1 MAVSSSVQRHTGAR
15 RIAVFGLPIVVLA
28 AVVWGIAVFFERPS
42 TTVARDADLCPVAD
56 AVSGRTVLLLDLRK
70 PLSESGRALIGEALR
85 EVASGLVANAELRVF
100 VLSGT
105 DAAPRRRI
113 DRLCRPYDESTL
125 ASHGASALG
134 EDACGNLPADLPER
148 EAAVQFCA
156 RRDALEQRI
165 DSLAAPAGTVANAFL
180 VEAIEETSL
189 EFADLPGP
197 KALVVFSDMV
207 QHAPWHSQAEGAATV
222 GFAEFDRLRA
232 QQNARI
238 GPPPPAPQN
247 VDVTIFYL
255 PRMGMTEDA
264 QQRRGHKRFWQEY
277 VMDAFH
283 TAPIFNELPA
293 MPAYEV
299 VPFGSQSTNELAAA
313 ERLQQEREEAERLLE
328 QVVRERAALE
338 QAQRTAAASAP
349 APVTAQAGLALEQAS
364 DGLVEEAD
372 ERALA
377 SADEASS
384 QAAAESATDSQ
395 TTGEPDAPSP
405 PSDAI
410 AESDA
415 GDEPPQVASAEQIAS
430 SEQAA
435 SAEQVASTEPE
446 AVEPPAATQPTA
458 PPPPLPE
465 DLANLDAAPSSA
477 PCPVQ
482 LKPRFEGV
490 LPAPPRLPSRAAERL
505 ATATIAVRYVVDEQ
519 GATVDSEVAIVESES
534 TVNPPA
540 FLPQFSASARELV
553 EDWEFDFMPTAD
565 ANCARQQELTVR
577 FRFGS

>member
-42 TTVARDADLCPVAD
+42 TTVARDADLCPVTD
-56 AVSGRTVLLLDLRK
+56 AVSGHTVFLLDLRK
-70 PLSESGRALIGEALR
+70 PLSESGRASIGEALR
-85 EVASGLVANAELRVF
+85 QVASGLVANAELRVF

-105 DAAPRRRI
+105 DAAPRRQI

-125 ASHGASALG
+125 ASHGASAHG
-134 EDACGNLPADLPER
+134 EDACADLPADLPEH

-165 DSLAAPAGTVANAFL
+165 DSLAAPAGAVANAFL

-197 KALVVFSDMV
+197 KSLVVFSDMV

-264 QQRRGHKRFWQEY
+264 QRRRGHRRFWQEY

-283 TAPIFNELPA
+283 TAPVFNELPA

-299 VPFGSQSTNELAAA
+299 VSFDRQSPDELAAA

-338 QAQRTAAASAP
+338 QAQRAVEASAP
-349 APVTAQAGLALEQAS
+349 VAAQAGLALEQAS
-364 DGLVEEAD
+364 DGLAEAAEE
-372 ERALA
+372 RVLA

-384 QAAAESATDSQ
+384 QAAAEAATDPQ
-395 TTGEPDAPSP
+395 TASGEPDAP
-405 PSDAI
+405 PSDVI
-410 AESDA
+410 AEFDA
-415 GDEPPQVASAEQIAS
+415 GDEPPQAAAAEQIASAEQVASAEQIAS
-430 SEQAA
+430 A
-435 SAEQVASTEPE
+435 EPE

-465 DLANLDAAPSSA
+465 DLASLDAAPSSA

-490 LPAPPRLPSRAAERL
+490 LPEPPRLPSRAAERL

-519 GATVDSEVAIVESES
+519 GATVDNEVAIVESQS

-553 EDWEFDFMPTAD
+553 EEWEFDFMPTAD
-565 ANCARQQELTVR
+565 ANCTRQQELTVR
-577 FRFGS
+577 FRFGG

>member
-1 MAVSSSVQRHTGAR
+1 MQRHTGAR

-42 TTVARDADLCPVAD
+42 TTVARDADLCPVTD
-56 AVSGRTVLLLDLRK
+56 AVSGHTVFLLDLRK
-70 PLSESGRALIGEALR
+70 PLSESGRASIGEALR
-85 EVASGLVANAELRVF
+85 QVASGLVANAELRVF

-105 DAAPRRRI
+105 DAAPRRQI

-125 ASHGASALG
+125 AGHGASADG

-148 EAAVQFCA
+148 DAAMQFCA

-189 EFADLPGP
+189 EFADMPGP
-197 KALVVFSDMV
+197 KTLVVFSDMV

-264 QQRRGHKRFWQEY
+264 QRRRSHRRFWQEY

-283 TAPIFNELPA
+283 TAPVFTELPA

-299 VPFGSQSTNELAAA
+299 VSFGRRSTDELVAA

-338 QAQRTAAASAP
+338 QAQRAASTP
-349 APVTAQAGLALEQAS
+349 APVTAQAGLPLEQAS
-364 DGLVEEAD
+364 EALVEEAE
-372 ERALA
+372 ERALS

-384 QAAAESATDSQ
+384 QAAAESATDPQATS
-395 TTGEPDAPSP
+395 EPDAPSP

-415 GDEPPQVASAEQIAS
+415 SDEPP
-430 SEQAA
+430 QAA
-435 SAEQVASTEPE
+435 SAEQLAATEPE

-465 DLANLDAAPSSA
+465 DLASLDAAPSSA

-490 LPAPPRLPSRAAERL
+490 LPEPPRLPSRAAERL
-505 ATATIAVRYVVDEQ
+505 ATATIAVRYMVDEQ
-519 GATVDSEVAIVESES
+519 GATVDNEVSIVESQS

-553 EDWEFDFMPTAD
+553 EEWEFDFMPTAD
-565 ANCARQQELTVR
+565 ANCTRQQELTVR
-577 FRFGS
+577 FRFGG

>member
-1 MAVSSSVQRHTGAR
+1 MQRHTGAR

-56 AVSGRTVLLLDLRK
+56 AVSGRTVFLLDLRK
-70 PLSESGRALIGEALR
+70 PLSESGRALIGETLR

-100 VLSGT
+100 TLSGT

-207 QHAPWHSQAEGAATV
+207 QHAPWHSQAERAATV
-222 GFAEFDRLRA
+222 GFTEFDRLRA

-299 VPFGSQSTNELAAA
+299 VSFGSQSTNELAAA

-338 QAQRTAAASAP
+338 QAQRTAAVSAP
-349 APVTAQAGLALEQAS
+349 APVAAQAGLALEQAS
-364 DGLVEEAD
+364 DALAEVAD
-372 ERALA
+372 ETALS

-384 QAAAESATDSQ
+384 QAAAESATDPQ
-395 TTGEPDAPSP
+395 TTSGEADAPSP

-415 GDEPPQVASAEQIAS
+415 GDEPPQVASEEQVASAEQI
-430 SEQAA
+430 A
-435 SAEQVASTEPE
+435 SAEQVASAERE
-446 AVEPPAATQPTA
+446 AVEPPAASQPTT

-482 LKPRFEGV
+482 LKRRFEGL

-505 ATATIAVRYVVDEQ
+505 ATATIAVRYMVDDQ
-519 GATVDSEVAIVESES
+519 GATVDSEVSIVESET

-540 FLPQFSASARELV
+540 YLPQFSASARELV
-553 EDWEFDFMPTAD
+553 EEWEFDFMPTAD
-565 ANCARQQELTVR
+565 ANCTRQQELTVR
-577 FRFGS
+577 FRFGSGG